1 MDKILDNLF
10 YNEKL
15 GVGNKTTFIKK
26 VQEKHPEFK
35 TKDIQAYLKNQ
46 EVNQVNTTVNK
57 SYEYKITAPPRT
69 FQIDIFWWKKS
80 DTLIPIL
87 LLVDILSRKAWAYVL
102 TKSKKEK
109 RAEVNVATL
118 KEFQKEVGNINGLE
132 GDNEFSS
139 GPIKKFCEDND
150 IRLDTSVSKEEHI
163 SYGNKLGIID
173 RLVRTL
179 RQLIDNYYTITGYR
193 TDNIKDVMKSVI
205 DTYNDSS
212 HRGLNNKTP
221 NEVYKNHD
229 NQLARHLA
237 DTVHNHNIYK
247 SVPFK
252 DDDKVRILEDKGKF
266 DKGKKTFSKD
276 VYTVNKKEGY
286 KILVNGTSRKLKP
299 AELLKVNSVSNP
311 ISDKYIQEKKADKKA
326 GKVINSLV
334 RTSKMTVEE
343 AKKSVVDLKEDNTLK
358 RSARQGRGVVKTDRY
373 LDKNIQ

>member
-15 GVGNKTTFIKK
+15 GVGNKKTFIKK

-46 EVNQVNTTVNK
+46 EINQVNTTVNK

-102 TKSKKEK
+102 TKSKQEK
-109 RAEVNVATL
+109 RAEVNVTTL
-118 KEFQKEVGNINGLE
+118 REFQKEVGNINGLE

-139 GPIKKFCEDND
+139 GPIKNFCEEND
-150 IRLDTSVSKEEHI
+150 IRLDTSVAKEEHI
-163 SYGNKLGIID
+163 SNGNKLGIID

-179 RQLIDNYYTITGYR
+179 RQLIDNYYTITGHR

-212 HRGLNNKTP
+212 HRGLNNQTP
-221 NEVYKNHD
+221 NEVYNNHD

-237 DTVHNHNIYK
+237 DSLHNHNIYK

-252 DDDKVRILEDKGKF
+252 DDDKVRILEEKGKF
-266 DKGKKTFSKD
+266 DKGKKTFSKE

-311 ISDKYIQEKKADKKA
+311 ISDKYIQERRQTRKQAR
-326 GKVINSLV
+326 SLIV
-334 RTSKMTVEE
+334 
-343 AKKSVVDLKEDNTLK
+343 
-358 RSARQGRGVVKTDRY
+358 
-373 LDKNIQ
+373 